1 MGHRRVRGVGGSLC
15 PNWWSEFVNALIS
28 VETATNGLVLFQE
41 GVGAEGEVAAEAMAV
56 EGDFEAVVVAF
67 AADEGEDV
75 VGGCI
80 AVNMD

>member
-1 MGHRRVRGVGGSLC
+1 M
-15 PNWWSEFVNALIS
+15 
-28 VETATNGLVLFQE
+28 TATNGLLLIQE
-41 GVGAEGEVAAEAMAV
+41 GVGAEGEVTVEAMAV
-56 EGDFEAVVVAF
+56 EGYFEAVVVAF

>member
-1 MGHRRVRGVGGSLC
+1 M
-15 PNWWSEFVNALIS
+15 WSEPVNALIT
-28 VETATNGLVLFQE
+28 VVTATNGLLLIQE
-41 GVGAEGEVAAEAMAV
+41 GVGAEGEVTVEAMAV

>member
-1 MGHRRVRGVGGSLC
+1 M
-15 PNWWSEFVNALIS
+15 
-28 VETATNGLVLFQE
+28 TATNGLVLFQE
-41 GVGAEGEVAAEAMAV
+41 EVGAEGEVTAEAMAV
-56 EGDFEAVVVAF
+56 EGYFEAVVVAF

>member
-1 MGHRRVRGVGGSLC
+1 M
-15 PNWWSEFVNALIS
+15 
-28 VETATNGLVLFQE
+28 TATNGLVLFQE
-41 GVGAEGEVAAEAMAV
+41 GVGAEGEVTAEAMAV